1 VRRRRRRGFRGR
13 EMSPPTFEDF
23 GTIDSTAI
31 FHRRDVRNIE
41 IDEKGRTIT
50 WFFRT
55 GAEVEVNGKTWI
67 AKDDRAQIAKKYSN
81 DEDFQTVRNA
91 LSEFDKMEEEEFRI
105 HNSENTF
112 FFEKEEGEEDKRNDK
127 P

>member
-1 VRRRRRRGFRGR
+1 VRRRRGFRGR

>member
-1 VRRRRRRGFRGR
+1 MRRRRRGFRGR

>member
-1 VRRRRRRGFRGR
+1 
-13 EMSPPTFEDF
+13 MSPPTFEDF

-41 IDEKGRTIT
+41 IDEKEKTIT

-55 GAEVEVNGKTWI
+55 DAEVEVNGKTWI

-91 LSEFDKMEEEEFRI
+91 PSEFDKMEEEEFRI
-105 HNSENTF
+105 HNSKNTF
-112 FFEKEEGEEDKRNDK
+112 FFEKEGGQG
-127 P
+127 

>member
-1 VRRRRRRGFRGR
+1 VRRRRRGFRGR

>member
-1 VRRRRRRGFRGR
+1 
-13 EMSPPTFEDF
+13 MSTPTFDDF
-23 GTIDSTAI
+23 GTIDSTTI

-50 WFFRT
+50 WFFRA

-67 AKDDRAQIAKKYSN
+67 AKDDRARIAKKYSD
-81 DEDFQTVRNA
+81 DEDFQTVHNA

-105 HNSENTF
+105 HNSKYTF
-112 FFEKEEGEEDKRNDK
+112 FKKEEEDKRNDK

>member
-1 VRRRRRRGFRGR
+1 
-13 EMSPPTFEDF
+13 MSPSTFEDF

-31 FHRRDVRNIE
+31 FHRLDVRNIE
-41 IDEKGRTIT
+41 TDEKEKTIT
-50 WFFRT
+50 WFFRA

-81 DEDFQTVRNA
+81 DEDFQIVRNA
-91 LSEFDKMEEEEFRI
+91 LSEFDKMEEEEFRV
-105 HNSENTF
+105 HNSKNTL
-112 FFEKEEGEEDKRNDK
+112 FFEKEGGEENKRNDK

>member
-1 VRRRRRRGFRGR
+1 
-13 EMSPPTFEDF
+13 MSPPTFEDF

-67 AKDDRAQIAKKYSN
+67 TKDDRAQIAKKYSN